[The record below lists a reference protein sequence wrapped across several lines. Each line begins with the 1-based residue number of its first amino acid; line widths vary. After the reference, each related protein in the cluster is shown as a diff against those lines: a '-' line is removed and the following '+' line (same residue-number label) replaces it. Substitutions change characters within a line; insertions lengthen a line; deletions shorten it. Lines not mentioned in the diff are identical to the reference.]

1 MKWRDINNT
10 VVLVERWKN
19 TLMPSFLLHVLW
31 VVGLRRKIQCA
42 LRGVEETWAP
52 GIMFYEHSDPNE
64 TPGWESGR
72 HESGNSKAWLVLQ
85 GEQLTSDYLWTW
97 HLWTGQD
104 HLASSPTIYP
114 VAQQTRGRQAKNKL
128 FSVSVSHTLMRLR
141 AMQRRDCM
149 FEFTYDCYR
158 EIKSQ
163 IWIIAG
169 ILIMTLLSTI
179 ADWCR

>member
-1 MKWRDINNT
+1 MEKHPYALFSPPCAVSCGTQEKDTVCLERGGGNMSSRNN
-10 VVLVERWKN
+10 V
-19 TLMPSFLLHVLW
+19 
-31 VVGLRRKIQCA
+31 
-42 LRGVEETWAP
+42 
-52 GIMFYEHSDPNE
+52 YEHSDPNE

-72 HESGNSKAWLVLQ
+72 QESGNSKAWLVLQ

-104 HLASSPTIYP
+104 HLASSPTMYP

-169 ILIMTLLSTI
+169 ILILTLLSTI